1 MDFRLL
7 NNTGDSHRSCDNCLA
22 QKSIPPTKPI
32 HYPKKGGKCV
42 GRLLAGG
49 QVGASR
55 SRQES
60 TLLEVFCMLIVVWV
74 CGLWVYGCFIQT
86 VNFIVCRFYL
96 SQANNRKKT
105 PSSQAPGSRSATSV
119 SLSDENHPSFS
130 LLRLPAR
137 LPRQ

>member
-1 MDFRLL
+1 M
-7 NNTGDSHRSCDNCLA
+7 
-22 QKSIPPTKPI
+22 
-32 HYPKKGGKCV
+32 

-55 SRQES
+55 SRQEP
-60 TLLEVFCMLIVVWV
+60 TLLEVFCILIVVWFY
-74 CGLWVYGCFIQT
+74 GLRVYGCFIQT

-96 SQANNRKKT
+96 RQGNIRQKT
-105 PSSQAPGSRSATSV
+105 PSSQAPGSRSATSD
-119 SLSDENHPSFS
+119 SLSDENQPSFS